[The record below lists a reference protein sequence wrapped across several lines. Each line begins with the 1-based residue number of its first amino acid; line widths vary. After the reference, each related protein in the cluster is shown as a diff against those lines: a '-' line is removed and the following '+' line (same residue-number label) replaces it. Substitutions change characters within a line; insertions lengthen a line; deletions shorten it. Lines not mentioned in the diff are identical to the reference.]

1 MMDLDQFQNIA
12 FDLTHESGKL
22 ILAHFRDPDLKVDLK
37 NDASP
42 VTQADREA
50 EQILRKRISER
61 FPTHGILG
69 EEFEPVRQEA
79 EWTWLLDPIDGT
91 KSFVSGVPL
100 FGTVISLQFH
110 GTPVFGAIH
119 FPAIMKGQ
127 LLVGDG
133 KIALL
138 DGKKVTVRK
147 ADPSDKWVV
156 LTTDERDIITHRSE
170 VGWKNLLK
178 KAAYCRT
185 WGDCYGY
192 YLVAT
197 GQADIMLD
205 PIVNL
210 WDFHG
215 VIPIIQ
221 GAGGKITN
229 WVGNE
234 AAGSESVVAASTE
247 IHSTVIS
254 ILNHEIE
261 G

>member
-1 MMDLDQFQNIA
+1 M
-12 FDLTHESGKL
+12 
-22 ILAHFRDPDLKVDLK
+22 
-37 NDASP
+37 
-42 VTQADREA
+42 
-50 EQILRKRISER
+50 
-61 FPTHGILG
+61 
-69 EEFEPVRQEA
+69 
-79 EWTWLLDPIDGT
+79 
-91 KSFVSGVPL
+91 
-100 FGTVISLQFH
+100 
-110 GTPVFGAIH
+110 
-119 FPAIMKGQ
+119 
-127 LLVGDG
+127 
-133 KIALL
+133 
-138 DGKKVTVRK
+138 
-147 ADPSDKWVV
+147 
-156 LTTDERDIITHRSE
+156 
-170 VGWKNLLK
+170 
-178 KAAYCRT
+178 AYCRT

-247 IHSTVIS
+247 IQSTVIS